1 MGDWESPDPSIA
13 NHEITK
19 STNRQIT
26 KSAMIRIAIA
36 SERKAKVDAV
46 RSAARSIARLGIPG
60 WDEVELITHRT
71 ESDVAATPVDD
82 ADLMRGARSRVHNL
96 FSQLAGEGIA
106 ADLFLGLEGGL
117 HVEQF
122 AGKRLVFLRGWVYA
136 CDAQASG
143 TFGCSPSIEVP
154 AEIAEAVLDRGEDL
168 GDMIDRFSGR
178 VDVRSKEGTWG
189 VLTRDLITRGR
200 SFEVAT
206 LAALAPYYNA
216 SIFRRDS
223 EHIK

>member
-1 MGDWESPDPSIA
+1 
-13 NHEITK
+13 
-19 STNRQIT
+19 
-26 KSAMIRIAIA
+26 MIKIAIA
-36 SERKAKVDAV
+36 TERQAKVDAV
-46 RSAARSIARLGIPG
+46 RLAASSIAGLGIPG
-60 WDEVELITHRT
+60 WDKIELITRRT

-82 ADLMRGARSRVHNL
+82 ADLMRGARSRVQNL
-96 FSQLAGEGIA
+96 FSQFVMEGIA

-136 CDAQASG
+136 LDAQG
-143 TFGCSPSIEVP
+143 TGSFGCSPSIEVP

-168 GDMIDRFSGR
+168 GDVIDRFSGR

-216 SIFRRDS
+216 SIFGQTAS
-223 EHIK
+223 EDVEESIGPKGGGADHA